1 MSFEYTIQINN
12 IKKSYD
18 LKKANAVDKVF
29 KKYFFSKDEHKKN
42 IEKAM
47 QNIFLIYLWSWKGPM
62 VWVWLL
68 F

>member
-1 MSFEYTIQINN
+1 VRIFIKIKKTKKDIVFMSFEYTIQINN

-47 QNIFLIYLWSWKGPM
+47 QNIF
-62 VWVWLL
+62 
-68 F
+68 

>member
-1 MSFEYTIQINN
+1 MSFENTIQINN

-18 LKKANAVDKVF
+18 LKKANLVDKVF

-47 QNIFLIYLWSWKGPM
+47 QNIF
-62 VWVWLL
+62 